1 MAKITGVICDWA
13 GTTVDFGSLSP
24 VAAFA
29 KAFEDFGHPVSF
41 EEIRTFMGMLKLDH
55 TRALLELTKERFIK
69 RFGKAPSQ
77 TDVLRIYASFETAL
91 FESLAQYAKPIEG
104 AVEFAG
110 YLENKGIKLGSTTG
124 YTCEMMDIVAPEAAK
139 YGFAPQCIVS
149 PKDDLPGRPH
159 PYLIYKNAIKLGCYP
174 LWHMVKIGD
183 TVSDMQEGKNA
194 GCWCVG
200 VSVSGNEMG
209 LSEEEVAS
217 LDSQT
222 LESKKAQAKANL
234 EKAGAHIVCEG
245 IWEAQKALESIQKW
259 IDEGY
264 TPNATKEI
272 LCN

>member
-1 MAKITGVICDWA
+1 MAKIAGVICDWA

-41 EEIRTFMGMLKLDH
+41 EEIRTFMGMLKIDH

-69 RFGKAPSQ
+69 RFGKEPSQ
-77 TDVLRIYASFETAL
+77 TDVLRIYANFETAL
-91 FESLAQYAKPIEG
+91 FESLSHYSKPIKG
-104 AVEFAG
+104 TVEFAQF
-110 YLENKGIKLGSTTG
+110 LQNEGIKLGSTTG
-124 YTCEMMDIVAPEAAK
+124 YTAEMMDIVAPEAAK
-139 YGFAPQCIVS
+139 HGFAPQCIVT
-149 PKDDLPGRPH
+149 PKDHLPGRPH
-159 PYLIYKNAIKLGCYP
+159 PYLIYQNAIKLGCYP

-194 GCWCVG
+194 GCWCIG

-209 LSEEEVAS
+209 LSEDEVAR
-217 LDSQT
+217 LDSHT
-222 LESKKAQAKANL
+222 LESKKAKAKANL
-234 EKAGAHIVCEG
+234 ENAGAHMVCDG
-245 IWEAQKALESIQKW
+245 IWEAQKAIETIQNW

-264 TPNATKEI
+264 TPNATREI